1 MIVSVV
7 TMIFAV
13 VLLAM
18 ASRRQAERYGLR
30 RRLRRQVRAMG
41 ASLLLLS
48 FAVVMLGGGGLL
60 AVIEWV
66 LAFGLVVPLVTLGI
80 TRHMSRR

>member
-30 RRLRRQVRAMG
+30 RRLRRQVRGMG
-41 ASLLLLS
+41 ASLLLFS
-48 FAVVMLGGGGLL
+48 FAVVMLGDGGLL

-66 LAFGLVVPLVTLGI
+66 LAFGLVVPLVTLGY

>member
-18 ASRRQAERYGLR
+18 ASRRQAERYRLR
-30 RRLRRQVRAMG
+30 SRLRRQVRGMG
-41 ASLLLLS
+41 WALLALS

-66 LAFGLVVPLVTLGI
+66 MAVGLVVPVVTLGY
-80 TRHMSRR
+80 TRHMARR